1 MHAEAGSL
9 ARPATA
15 PLRAALAYLIEI
27 WEYRHF
33 WFSLVRADLRRRY
46 RRSLLGVGW
55 SLLQP
60 IIMTAVLCLVYGR
73 LLQTDFREFGPM
85 LLTGFAVWN
94 YVHGVALQGCNSL
107 LSAESYIRQQAIP
120 LAIFPLRTVL
130 MLGFHFL
137 ISLALALGLTWACRA
152 GGNAIEAWNVPG
164 SSWSDVASAAAG
176 GFDNALALWSLI
188 PTMLL
193 LFLFGW
199 AVGVLTGFAH
209 VYFPD
214 TQHFAE
220 VVLQMLFFL
229 TPITYPPSLLEQNGM
244 AQVTR
249 FNPVARLVALVRL
262 PVLYGQSPTLFQF
275 ALATGLV
282 AVVVALA
289 VLVLW
294 RCERRLVFAL

>member
-9 ARPATA
+9 ATPPVA
-15 PLRAALAYLIEI
+15 PLRGALNYVVEI
-27 WEYRHF
+27 WDYRHF
-33 WFSLVRADLRRRY
+33 WVSLVQADLRRRY

-60 IIMTAVLCLVYGR
+60 IIMTLVLTVVYSR
-73 LLQTDFREFGPM
+73 LFKLDFRTFGPM

-94 YVHGVALQGCNSL
+94 YIHGVALQGCHSL
-107 LSAESYIRQQAIP
+107 LSAEGYIRQQSIP
-120 LAIFPLRTVL
+120 LAIYPLRTVL
-130 MLGFHFL
+130 MLGFHLL
-137 ISLALALGLTWACRA
+137 ISLGLSLALTWTMQ
-152 GGNAIEAWNVPG
+152 GFGNLA
-164 SSWSDVASAAAG
+164 
-176 GFDNALALWSLI
+176 ALWSLI
-188 PTMLL
+188 PTLIL

-199 AVGVLTGFAH
+199 AVAILTGFAH

-220 VVLQMLFFL
+220 VALQMLFFL
-229 TPITYPPSLLEQNGM
+229 TPIMYPPSLLEENGM

-249 FNPVARLVALVRL
+249 FNPVARLVTLVRI
-262 PVLYGQSPTLFQF
+262 PVLNGEAPTLFQYS
-275 ALATGLV
+275 LATGLV

-289 VLVLW
+289 ILVLW

>member
-9 ARPATA
+9 ASPAPT
-15 PLRAALAYLIEI
+15 PLRAALCYVVEI

-33 WFSLVRADLRRRY
+33 WISLVRADLRRRY

-60 IIMTAVLCLVYGR
+60 IIMTLVLSLVYSR
-73 LLQTDFREFGPM
+73 LLQTDFSKFGPM

-94 YVHGVALQGCNSL
+94 YVHGVAMQGCHSL
-107 LSAESYIRQQAIP
+107 LSAEGYIRQQSIP
-120 LAIFPLRTVL
+120 LAIYPLRTVL

-137 ISLALALGLTWACRA
+137 ISLSLALGLTWAVSVSGNVLVAWHVEGA
-152 GGNAIEAWNVPG
+152 GGMDVIQAGLRGFGNV
-164 SSWSDVASAAAG
+164 V
-176 GFDNALALWSLI
+176 ALWSLI
-188 PTMLL
+188 PTLIL

-199 AVGVLTGFAH
+199 AVGILTGFAH

-229 TPITYPPSLLEQNGM
+229 TPIMYPPSLLEENGM

-249 FNPVARLVALVRL
+249 FNPVARLVTLVRL
-262 PVLYGQSPTLFQF
+262 PILYGQSPTLFQF
-275 ALATGLV
+275 SLAAGLV
-282 AVVVALA
+282 AVVVMLA
-289 VLVLW
+289 VVVLW